1 MHLLHCTNRDS
12 SPQDLYTMTLRIECS
27 KMNRYW
33 SLWVQFLILKEDSR
47 AEEEDIILLSKGIR
61 KFLHDFFSI
70 YIQILQRRDY
80 ILIFKSL
87 TDSYIPTYISQYV
100 QKD

>member
-1 MHLLHCTNRDS
+1 M
-12 SPQDLYTMTLRIECS
+12 QY
-27 KMNRYW
+27 
-33 SLWVQFLILKEDSR
+33 LILKEDSR

-70 YIQILQRRDY
+70 YIQILQRREY

-87 TDSYIPTYISQYV
+87 TDSYISQYV
-100 QKD
+100 QED

>member
-1 MHLLHCTNRDS
+1 
-12 SPQDLYTMTLRIECS
+12 MTLRIECS

-61 KFLHDFFSI
+61 KFLHDFISI
-70 YIQILQRRDY
+70 YIQILQRREY
-80 ILIFKSL
+80 IHTTNIQIL
-87 TDSYIPTYISQYV
+87 D
-100 QKD
+100 